1 MTRMLFHPIFT
12 QNKKIMIM
20 QCTLDWL
27 LLVTI
32 ELQIEGQNLIK

>member
-1 MTRMLFHPIFT
+1 MLLHPIFT

-20 QCTLDWL
+20 LCTLDWL